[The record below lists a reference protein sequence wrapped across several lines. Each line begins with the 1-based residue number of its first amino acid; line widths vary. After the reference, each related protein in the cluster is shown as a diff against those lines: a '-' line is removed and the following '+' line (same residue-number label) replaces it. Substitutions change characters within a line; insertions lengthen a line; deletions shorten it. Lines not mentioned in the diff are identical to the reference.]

1 MVTETDQTGA
11 GPLTKAEEHLEQLKK
26 KVWELRREHIATVM
40 AYENFLV
47 FQNSKMVFMAQH
59 IENLEKGLSNSKEV
73 GLTIVGA
80 DGQVKH

>member
-1 MVTETDQTGA
+1 MADTQTGP

-40 AYENFLV
+40 AYENFLE
-47 FQNSKMVFMAQH
+47 FQNSKMGSMAQH
-59 IENLEKGLSNSKEV
+59 IQVLEKELSELKGSK
-73 GLTIVGA
+73 LTLVGA